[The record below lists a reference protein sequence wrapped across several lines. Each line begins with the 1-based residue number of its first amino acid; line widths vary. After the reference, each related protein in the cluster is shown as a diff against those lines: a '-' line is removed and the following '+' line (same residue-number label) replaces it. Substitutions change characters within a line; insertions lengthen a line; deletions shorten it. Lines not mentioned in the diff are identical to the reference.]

1 MVKCNPWFSVKGSF
15 DLEIWHRVKE
25 NVKRAAKQ
33 GKILQLISGPY
44 GLSLWASL
52 VAQRLKRLPAMQET

>member
-1 MVKCNPWFSVKGSF
+1 MPMNRGLLSNVVKCNLWFPDKGSF
-15 DLEIWHRVKE
+15 DLEIWHQVKE

-44 GLSLWASL
+44 GLSLKL
-52 VAQRLKRLPAMQET
+52 